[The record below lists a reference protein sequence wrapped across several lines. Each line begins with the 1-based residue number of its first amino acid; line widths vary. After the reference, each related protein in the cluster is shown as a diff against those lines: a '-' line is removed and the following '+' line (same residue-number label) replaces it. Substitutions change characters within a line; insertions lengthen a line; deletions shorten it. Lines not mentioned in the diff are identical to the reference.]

1 MKQLVAACKQ
11 LQQSGNNP
19 AQIMQIMAAKNPAFN
34 QLQSLANANG
44 GDYKAAF
51 FNAAKA
57 KGYTEEQAM
66 TLAKEISK
74 YY

>member
-1 MKQLVAACKQ
+1 MKQLAAACKQ

-19 AQIMQIMAAKNPAFN
+19 AQIIQTMAATNPAFS

-51 FNAAKA
+51 LSAAKA
-57 KGYTEEQAM
+57 KGYTEAQAM
-66 TLAKEISK
+66 TIANEIYK

>member
-1 MKQLVAACKQ
+1 MKQLAAACKQ

-19 AQIMQIMAAKNPAFN
+19 AQIMQAMAAKNPAFN
-34 QLQSLANANG
+34 QLQTLANANG

-51 FNAAKA
+51 LSAAKA
-57 KGYTEEQAM
+57 KGYTEDQAM
-66 TLAKEISK
+66 ALANEIYK